1 MLKFKENYKVRENMK
16 IGLII
21 LKVWSPGTCEVTF
34 VPLLL
39 VLRGDY
45 AWKHKCYRWK
55 KNASVFL
62 DVRLRS

>member
-45 AWKHKCYRWK
+45 A
-55 KNASVFL
+55 
-62 DVRLRS
+62 